1 MCVCVLTEFIARK
14 GRKGKNNGDGKI
26 IENSRQQERFFIQKS
41 ICVCST
47 STDNNEQ
54 DFGIRWNKV
63 QIPIYSSRCLTS
75 DFSSSTISRPFF
87 VDTRPIV
94 DATINR

>member
-1 MCVCVLTEFIARK
+1 MCVLTEFIARK

-41 ICVCST
+41 ICVYWT

-94 DATINR
+94 EATINR